1 MSVNISD
8 VLDIV
13 NSQNQWR
20 GKEAINLIASENV
33 QSDAVK
39 QIESNDFMGRYAEG
53 HPNTAQQDNRYY
65 EGTRYIDQIESMTTR
80 EIIQLAKCLQAD
92 VRPLSGNAANTAVA
106 LGILR
111 GGDTVLVNSIEIAG
125 HISHNPFGVVGREF
139 RFEEKYS
146 LRDVKTPSHCISGL
160 QLKTDIIL
168 MYQNALTWWSKL
180 LRIWLFL
187 AKACSSFRNL

>member
-1 MSVNISD
+1 MSD

-39 QIESNDFMGRYAEG
+39 QIESNDFLGLYAAR
-53 HPNTAQQDNRYY
+53 HPNTAHQDNRYY
-65 EGTRYIDQIESMTTR
+65 EGIRYIDQIESMTTR
-80 EIIQLAKCLQAD
+80 EIIQLAKCRQAD

-111 GGDTVLVNSIEIAG
+111 GGDTVLVNSIELGG
-125 HISHNPFGVVGREF
+125 HISHNPIGVVGRRIQVRGKVLTPGRENSI
-139 RFEEKYS
+139 S
-146 LRDVKTPSHCISGL
+146 LH
-160 QLKTDIIL
+160 
-168 MYQNALTWWSKL
+168 
-180 LRIWLFL
+180 F
-187 AKACSSFRNL
+187 